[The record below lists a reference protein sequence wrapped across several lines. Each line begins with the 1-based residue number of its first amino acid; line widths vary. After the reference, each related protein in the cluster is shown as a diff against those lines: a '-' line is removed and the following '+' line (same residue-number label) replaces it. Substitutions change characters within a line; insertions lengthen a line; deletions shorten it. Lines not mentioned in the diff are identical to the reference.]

1 MSTSAIELHFSAG
14 TLEILGC
21 EEGDT
26 RLPACC
32 LWDERTL
39 SHRAPA
45 RDYATVVLALHR
57 AGLAYDDRARDYQ
70 PLAGGLVVHREP
82 RPYQSEALQAWQQH
96 GGRGVVVL
104 PTGAGKSHVACM
116 AIDAKRRATLVV
128 APTLDLVRQWYDL
141 LRVSFGV
148 EVGVIGGGEYQLE
161 ALTVTTYD
169 SAYLHMHNIGDR
181 FGMVVFDEC
190 HHLPGDAYSLA
201 AEFCLAPYR
210 LGLSATPERADGRDA
225 MLAELIGPQVKRA
238 RIDEL
243 SGDFLADY
251 EVIHISVDL
260 DPEERELYLS
270 ERGIYRDFV
279 RRSGIRMSSKNGW
292 SDFIIRASQSDAGV
306 RALAAYRTQKRLSLT
321 AKGKIAYVEHLLH
334 EHRHDRILIF
344 TQENDTAYQVS
355 RRFLVPAITHQTKI
369 KERSDILARLAD
381 GTYGAVVT
389 SKVLN
394 EGVDVPAANV
404 AIVMAGSGSVREHVQ
419 RLGRILRKHGD
430 KRALLYELVT
440 ADTIET
446 FVSERRREHDA
457 YR

>member
-1 MSTSAIELHFSAG
+1 
-14 TLEILGC
+14 
-21 EEGDT
+21 
-26 RLPACC
+26 
-32 LWDERTL
+32 
-39 SHRAPA
+39 
-45 RDYATVVLALHR
+45 
-57 AGLAYDDRARDYQ
+57 
-70 PLAGGLVVHREP
+70 
-82 RPYQSEALQAWQQH
+82 
-96 GGRGVVVL
+96 
-104 PTGAGKSHVACM
+104 
-116 AIDAKRRATLVV
+116 
-128 APTLDLVRQWYDL
+128 
-141 LRVSFGV
+141 
-148 EVGVIGGGEYQLE
+148 
-161 ALTVTTYD
+161 
-169 SAYLHMHNIGDR
+169 
-181 FGMVVFDEC
+181 MVVFDEC